1 MTLALFAVAAMAV
14 QYLSCLLACRAICS
28 KDAWRQTPQISS
40 CADAVT
46 LVRPL
51 CGLEPF
57 SRRTIAASF
66 AQDYPHYEVLFCVAS
81 AEDPVV
87 PLAKEAIAAHPRVR
101 ARLLVGDD
109 RISGNPKLNN
119 MAKGLWNASH
129 PWIVFCDSNVQMPPS
144 YLRQVIGAFGSGT
157 GAVSAPAFG
166 SAAVGLPAEVE
177 CSMLNAFQARIQ
189 YAVAALGFGFAQGKT
204 LAYRT
209 DDLHRA
215 GIEAL
220 AIDSAEDAATTKVVR
235 ARGERI
241 AIAAPPPPQL
251 LGRKTWRQVWSR
263 HLRWARLRRASFPLY
278 FAPEILAGG
287 LPPLLDVLALGTQ
300 TGISLPGLT
309 IVWLILWYGPELF
322 LTARADWPLNAR
334 TPLTMLLRDAMLPA
348 LYVGALLS
356 RTVQWHGKPI
366 EAAPAEARQR
376 RLSWRAYWR
385 ISD

>member
-1 MTLALFAVAAMAV
+1 
-14 QYLSCLLACRAICS
+14 
-28 KDAWRQTPQISS
+28 
-40 CADAVT
+40 
-46 LVRPL
+46 
-51 CGLEPF
+51 
-57 SRRTIAASF
+57 
-66 AQDYPHYEVLFCVAS
+66 
-81 AEDPVV
+81 
-87 PLAKEAIAAHPRVR
+87 
-101 ARLLVGDD
+101 
-109 RISGNPKLNN
+109 
-119 MAKGLWNASH
+119 
-129 PWIVFCDSNVQMPPS
+129 
-144 YLRQVIGAFGSGT
+144 
-157 GAVSAPAFG
+157 
-166 SAAVGLPAEVE
+166 
-177 CSMLNAFQARIQ
+177 MLNAFQARIQ

-287 LPPLLDVLALGTQ
+287 LPPLLAVLALGTQ